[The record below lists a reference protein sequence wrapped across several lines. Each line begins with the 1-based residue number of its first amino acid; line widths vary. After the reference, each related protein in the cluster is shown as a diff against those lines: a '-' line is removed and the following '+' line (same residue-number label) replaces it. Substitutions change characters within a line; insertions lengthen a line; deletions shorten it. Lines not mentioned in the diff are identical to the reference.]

1 MSDSDEEFPGAPTS
15 LEFWSLEIPPGKT
28 VQARIS
34 DNPGVAEVVHVTGAA
49 LGDNPA
55 AGRHVLKA
63 IHELP
68 DGSKKREVALGTL
81 ENGRTDQVAVDF
93 GMSSSMAFKHTGKS
107 VVFLSGYL
115 TRSFADFED
124 FDSDDEYDEDESEAE
139 DVEAPAAVPLA
150 NGVKAG
156 VRQADDSDGS
166 GEDDGEDEDESEEDE
181 GEDGDKYDAL
191 LGAKSFGGM
200 ELDAT
205 EGGDPEDR
213 VSDGEDDKSDDP
225 LVIDSDDL
233 VAIVEYA
240 PAANAG
246 LGGIAGMIAAPDES
260 DEGEDKDEDE
270 DEDEDESDE
279 GEEEGESDEEL
290 QEAPQVAV
298 KRPAQPMTPQ
308 PAQAEKRQKREGGKQ
323 VPQSAPAKA
332 PQSKTAGPAT
342 GGGGPAEQQ
351 FLQSLVQEL
360 QKGPQLLNK
369 LSNAVKK
376 PKEVTAKYKA
386 FLLQHAATFR
396 VNGDQVSLA

>member
-181 GEDGDKYDAL
+181 GED
-191 LGAKSFGGM
+191 
-200 ELDAT
+200 
-205 EGGDPEDR
+205 
-213 VSDGEDDKSDDP
+213 
-225 LVIDSDDL
+225 
-233 VAIVEYA
+233 A